1 MRLTRSKTN
10 SIKKRQHCQEH
21 KIKYFAPKAP
31 SKDAEKT
38 TNNKKRR
45 RKIRAEIDISP
56 PKFPEA
62 TARHSSFVKLDLF
75 LLLEE
80 RVGLI
85 RTTRLNAPDPQQTY
99 EGVSLPCITDQ
110 DQIVSEDKILSTT
123 EATTTST
130 SRGRVPGGIRGGSVK
145 MAAAPQTRPARQYHR
160 SAAGAGPKAPENPRK
175 RAASL
180 YCRSKS
186 DRHIKRSLLHR
197 HNGDARRCHRSPTGA
212 SR

>member
-21 KIKYFAPKAP
+21 KIKYFAPKAA
-31 SKDAEKT
+31 SKDAEKRQT
-38 TNNKKRR
+38 IRNEGE
-45 RKIRAEIDISP
+45 KIRAEIDISL

-62 TARHSSFVKLDLF
+62 SARHSAFVKLDLF

-80 RVGLI
+80 RAGLI
-85 RTTRLNAPDPQQTY
+85 RTAHLNAPDPQQTY

-145 MAAAPQTRPARQYHR
+145 MAAGPAISPKRCWSGPQ
-160 SAAGAGPKAPENPRK
+160 SPRK
-175 RAASL
+175 
-180 YCRSKS
+180 
-186 DRHIKRSLLHR
+186 
-197 HNGDARRCHRSPTGA
+197 P
-212 SR
+212 